1 MKTLQ
6 QGGPQTLDHRCFVA
20 YKKAVLATITAVVG
34 FFSLSAEAAPGKLSD
49 FAQVYVNQ
57 FFEPEE
63 HLQLSEE
70 SRKKSR
76 ALAYFAYGRTLEA
89 KGRTP
94 EAVEAYKKVLDNQP
108 DQYFL
113 ARKTAYLLARS
124 GQQEEALDLLEENL
138 EKNPDEPMAYISL
151 SEYLVTYQANDADG
165 RERAYSVIEEALEK
179 FPDEPAVYDHLVK
192 IYLVANR
199 KQEAREVLAEAARRE
214 NENPEYWLAL
224 GKIAGRVWPVRPGG
238 DITDAELINV
248 LFAKALE
255 YADSDWRVVENV
267 GDFYHATS
275 QFQRAADAYDKVI
288 VANPD
293 RLDVREKLARV
304 YGGLGNEEKVVEI
317 LKEIVEIDPQNVRT
331 LKQIS
336 GIYLQQGLFKEAI
349 PYFKASLE
357 VTKGNEE
364 EYTALAQMM
373 LQSGE
378 SKLAADFL
386 EEASYLFPES
396 PGFPFLASV
405 ALAREEA
412 WKESLPFFEKTIELA
427 KEVQPQLL
435 NEQFYFQF
443 AAANERS
450 GDLVKAEELFRK
462 ALDMLAE
469 NDPEGQETKFAATIY
484 NYIGYMWIEND
495 IKIDEAG
502 ELIKTAADLDPE
514 SGAIAD
520 SLGWYEFKKGNYEAA
535 RKELLRA
542 EQSIEEPDG
551 VIYDHIGQV
560 HFHLGEMDTAVEYME
575 KAVEMDPENEDFK
588 KRLESYRK
596 GGAPKPVNSK
606 PDETPAP
613 EETAGSKETAEP
625 LAAQ

>member
-6 QGGPQTLDHRCFVA
+6 QGGPPTLVHRCFVA
-20 YKKAVLATITAVVG
+20 YGKAVIATFAVTTG
-34 FFSLSAEAAPGKLSD
+34 IFSLSATAAPDKLSD
-49 FAQVYVNQ
+49 YAQVYVDQ
-57 FFEPEE
+57 YFEPEE
-63 HLQLSEE
+63 HLQLTEE
-70 SRKKSR
+70 SLRKSR

-94 EAVEAYKKVLDNQP
+94 EAVEAYKQVLDNQP

-124 GQQEEALDLLEENL
+124 GQQDEALDLLEENL
-138 EKNPDEPMAYISL
+138 EKNPDEPMAYIAL
-151 SEYLVTYQANDADG
+151 SEYLATYQANDSEARG
-165 RERAYSVIEEALEK
+165 RSFEVIEEAMEK
-179 FPDEPAVYDHLVK
+179 FPDEPAVYDHLIK

-199 KQEAREVLAEAARRE
+199 KEEAREVLAEAARRK
-214 NENPEYWLAL
+214 NEDPEYWLAL

-255 YADSDWRVVENV
+255 FAGSDWRVVENV
-267 GDFYHATS
+267 ADFYHATS

-288 VANPD
+288 AANPD

-304 YGGLGNEEKVVEI
+304 YGGLGNEEKVIEI
-317 LKEIVEIDPQNVRT
+317 LKEIVQIDPQNVRT

-336 GIYLQQGLFKEAI
+336 GIYLQQGLYKEAI

-357 VTKGNEE
+357 VTKGSQE

-373 LQSGE
+373 LEAGE
-378 SKLAADFL
+378 NQLAADFL
-386 EEASYLFPES
+386 EESSYLFPES

-405 ALAREEA
+405 ALARVEA
-412 WKESLPFFEKTIELA
+412 WKESLPFFEQTIELA
-427 KEVQPQLL
+427 KEAQPQLL

-443 AAANERS
+443 AAANERA

-469 NDPEGQETKFAATIY
+469 NDPEGQETRFAATIY

-520 SLGWYEFKKGNYEAA
+520 SLGWYEFKKGNYDAA
-535 RKELLRA
+535 REELLRA
-542 EQSIEEPDG
+542 ERSIEKPDP

-560 HFHLGEMDTAVEYME
+560 FFALGESETAVEYME
-575 KAVEMDPENEDFK
+575 KAVEMDPENDDLK
-588 KRLESYRK
+588 KRLESYRNEK
-596 GGAPKPVNSK
+596 APKP
-606 PDETPAP
+606 DDTPEP
-613 EETAGSKETAEP
+613 KETSGKSEKAEP